1 MEPKMNEPRLSNKI
15 CPDGMSVE
23 EWQAQL
29 RRESAAEGNFQI
41 EHLDNNRIWGDYL
54 VYSGTGKY
62 KVAFRGV
69 RSDKNYCSC
78 LDFRTNGL
86 GTCKHIESVTMHL
99 AQEVPGYP
107 WANIIYSA
115 PYSSIYVSYKGGRS
129 IKLRIGDNFSQEF
142 EALRREYFDED
153 NTLPVGRYRELDEI
167 CNRAAAIDSSFRC
180 YEDVFEFA
188 KQINE
193 QQDWEDN
200 VQALFP
206 SGMVDTPHASQ
217 LPESLRRKVYEYCRK
232 GYGLIVNITDTV
244 IVHEILALAE
254 AICTIEQEHEPLG
267 IILVDDVTRLN
278 YWRALLDQSGLDKLP
293 IQVVIDQQFAKQVY
307 TTSPSSSFVYV
318 DKADNLKE
326 WRNPVSSALKRF
338 KTDHLY
344 MRISNISTLTPVQ
357 LSSILQHINPYVLGP
372 FYKFIHQYRP
382 IFPLRNDGSN
392 VPDLLQSFVFF
403 HDRDDITKATKELM
417 RMMPGVLTPGIET
430 NNKKVSDFIAALGQV
445 LEDAS
450 AREKLLD
457 LLKRCI

>member
-1 MEPKMNEPRLSNKI
+1 MNESRLSNKI
-15 CPDGMSVE
+15 CPEGMSVE

-29 RRESAAEGNFQI
+29 RRESAAEANFQI
-41 EHLDNNRIWGDYL
+41 EHLDDNRIWGDYL

-107 WANIIYSA
+107 WANITYSA

-129 IKLRIGDNFSQEF
+129 IKFRVGDNFSREF
-142 EALRREYFDED
+142 NALKREYFSED
-153 NTLPVGRYRELDEI
+153 DTLPVERYKDLDEI
-167 CNRAAAIDSSFRC
+167 CERAIAIDSSFRC

-188 KQINE
+188 RQINDQIVWEKNVE
-193 QQDWEDN
+193 Q
-200 VQALFP
+200 LFP
-206 SGMVDTPHASQ
+206 THKVDTPYAMQ
-217 LPESLRRKVYEYCRK
+217 LPESLRAKVYDYCHQ

-244 IVHEILALAE
+244 VAHEILALAE
-254 AICTIEQEHEPLG
+254 AICTIETDHEPLG
-267 IILVDDVTRLN
+267 IILVEDVIRLN
-278 YWRALLDQSGLDKLP
+278 YWRALLDQSGLDDLP

-307 TTSPSSSFVYV
+307 TTSPTSSFVYV

-338 KTDHLY
+338 KTEHLY
-344 MRISNISTLTPVQ
+344 MRISNISALTPVQ

-382 IFPLRNDGSN
+382 IFPLHNDGSN
-392 VPDLLQSFVFF
+392 LPDLLAPFVFF
-403 HDRDDITKATKELM
+403 HDKEDITRTTKDLM
-417 RMMPGVLTPGIET
+417 RMVPNVLTPGIET

-445 LEDAS
+445 LEDQT
-450 AREKLLD
+450 AREKLLE